1 MGATIKANL
10 IISESKDYKIKNS
23 EIQQTTSQWIQC
35 KLNL

>member
-23 EIQQTTSQWIQC
+23 VNPANYKSV
-35 KLNL
+35 NPM